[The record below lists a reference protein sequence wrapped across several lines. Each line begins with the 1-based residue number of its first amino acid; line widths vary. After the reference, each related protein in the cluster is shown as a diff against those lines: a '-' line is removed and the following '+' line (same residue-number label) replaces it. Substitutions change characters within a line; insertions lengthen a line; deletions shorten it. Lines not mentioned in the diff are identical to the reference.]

1 MVNAAATVSAAE
13 FAIVVDDP
21 VARCARPAPNPRL
34 RASIIAADVI
44 IDRPSSIVAP
54 NRKSRKRNRRRRLE
68 QIGRH
73 RAAQPRARA

>member
-1 MVNAAATVSAAE
+1 MVNAATVSAAE

-34 RASIIAADVI
+34 RAAIIAADVI

-54 NRKSRKRNRRRRLE
+54 NRKSRKRNRAL
-68 QIGRH
+68 
-73 RAAQPRARA
+73 RARVRATRADSDQVEA

>member
-34 RASIIAADVI
+34 RAAIIAADVI

-54 NRKSRKRNRRRRLE
+54 NRKSRKRNRAL
-68 QIGRH
+68 
-73 RAAQPRARA
+73 RARVRATRADSDQVEA